1 MYETETNIST
11 EPLKQIPIEGSAAFA
26 NLKGKVLSRTVLPW
40 SEHCTE
46 CVWPTCYSTCDL
58 YSPREDG
65 KCRRFVDGMVRVD
78 CPTSINGYLLKI
90 RFKQWGKLWTPGS
103 LNLHTV
109 DKADRIEHRDYRIG
123 TILYQLPLPKPVKSA
138 IVGKRYSLKKR
149 QAARAA
155 TELKAPTSFVL
166 ECYNPTDRLIPLSIT
181 FRSSR
186 KEEKIPFQKLVA
198 LAPGFQLIRIPF

>member
-155 TELKAPTSFVL
+155 TEL
-166 ECYNPTDRLIPLSIT
+166 
-181 FRSSR
+181 
-186 KEEKIPFQKLVA
+186 
-198 LAPGFQLIRIPF
+198 